1 MQLFFMIAK
10 HFAKRNIAALFL
22 PERRRDTPS
31 LLILRIQSFIVS
43 GDDDDEENDI
53 GFVIYGGGDEYEDDK
68 GLCLLLIVVL
78 QIIEGLQKLWGNNEI
93 RGKNE

>member
-43 GDDDDEENDI
+43 GDDDDEGNDI
-53 GFVIYGGGDEYEDDK
+53 GVVVYGGGDECEDDK
-68 GLCLLLIVVL
+68 GLCLLLIVVV
-78 QIIEGLQKLWGNNEI
+78 QIIEGLQKL
-93 RGKNE
+93 